1 MNAAAAY
8 EKAWAQLPESL
19 REARA
24 GAWEQFSNKGF
35 PSKREEDWRYTDLSA
50 LNDASFAD
58 AAPVPADGKTLENWQ
73 RLVFV
78 NGRRQTGEARAFET
92 QLSDDGITALNAALT
107 RDGLDLHLARHQKSE
122 PLHLLSLS
130 GGGVMSHL
138 RHRVVLEAG
147 SDATLLIDTRGD
159 DSATLATGVLEVE
172 IGANARLRLLRIQD
186 AGKSATDLFRSQI
199 RVGRDAHLE
208 YVGLDLGGSLV
219 RHDLNVQLVA
229 PGASAQVH
237 GVFAPGGST
246 HVDTHTRI
254 LHQAPHTS
262 SREVFRGLVADRA
275 HAVFNGRIVVEK
287 AAQKTD
293 SEQSLASLLLS
304 PGAEIN
310 AKPELEI
317 YADDVKCAHGATC
330 GQLDE
335 MALYYLRS
343 RGLDADTARN
353 LLLFAFAHEVLAR
366 VAADDARREMERRLA
381 SRLPG
386 SAQYEGLVEGLMA

>member
-1 MNAAAAY
+1 MSAAY
-8 EKAWAQLPESL
+8 RNAWEQLPASL
-19 REARA
+19 RAARA
-24 GAWEQFSNKGF
+24 GAWERFVAKGF
-35 PSKREEDWRYTDLSA
+35 PGKREEDWRYTDLSA
-50 LNDASFAD
+50 LNDASFASG
-58 AAPVPADGKTLENWQ
+58 AAAALDDGTLQNWQ

-78 NGRRQTGEARAFET
+78 NGQRQSGEARTPEA
-92 QLSDDGITALNAALT
+92 LLADDGVTALNAALT
-107 RDGLDLHLARHQKSE
+107 RDGLDLQVQRNQRSE
-122 PLHLLSLS
+122 PLHLLSLQS
-130 GGGVMSHL
+130 GGAMSHL

-147 SDATLLIDTRGD
+147 AEATLLIDTRGD
-159 DSATLATGVLEVE
+159 DSATLSTGVLEVE

-186 AGKSATDLFRSQI
+186 AGANANDLFRSQI
-199 RVGRDAHLE
+199 RVGRDARLE
-208 YVGLDLGGSLV
+208 YVGLDLGGGLV
-219 RHDLNVQLVA
+219 RHDLNVQLA
-229 PGASAQVH
+229 EPGACAEVH
-237 GVFAPGGST
+237 GVFAPKGKT

-254 LHQAPHTS
+254 LHQAPHTT

-293 SEQSLASLLLS
+293 SEQNLASLLLS

-366 VAADDARREMERRLA
+366 VSTEDARNEMERRLA
-381 SRLPG
+381 GRLPG
-386 SAQYEGLVEGLMA
+386 SAAYEGLVEGLTA

>member
-1 MNAAAAY
+1 VSITLAY
-8 EKAWAQLPESL
+8 RDAWEQLPESL
-19 REARA
+19 RASRA
-24 GAWEQFSNKGF
+24 GAWEQFASRGF

-50 LNDASFAD
+50 LNDARFAD
-58 AAPVPADGKTLENWQ
+58 AGAQTCDAKTLPNWQ
-73 RLVFV
+73 RLVFI
-78 NGRRQTGEARAFET
+78 NGRRQSGDAQVPAA
-92 QLSDDGITALNAALT
+92 QLADDGITALNAALT
-107 RDGLDLHLARHQKSE
+107 RDGLDLRVGRNQKAE

-130 GGGVMSHL
+130 SGAAMSHL
-138 RHRVVLEAG
+138 RHRLVLEAG
-147 SDATLLIDTRGD
+147 SEATLLIDTRGD
-159 DSATLATGVLEVE
+159 DSASLATGVLEVD

-186 AGKSATDLFRSQI
+186 AGSKANDLFRSEI
-199 RVGRDAHLE
+199 RVGRDARLE
-208 YVGLDLGGSLV
+208 YVGLDLGGALV
-219 RHDLNVQLVA
+219 RHDLNVQLA
-229 PGASAQVH
+229 EPGAYAEVH
-237 GVFAPGGST
+237 GVFAPNGST

-254 LHQAPHTS
+254 LHQAPHTT

-293 SEQSLASLLLS
+293 SEQNLASLLLS

-335 MALYYLRS
+335 MAVYYLRS

-353 LLLFAFAHEVLAR
+353 LLLFAFAHEVLSK
-366 VAADDARREMERRLA
+366 VGVDDVRSEMERRLA
-381 SRLPG
+381 GRLPG
-386 SAQYEGLVEGLMA
+386 SAAYEGLMA

>member
-1 MNAAAAY
+1 VSAAY
-8 EKAWAQLPESL
+8 KKAWEQLPDAL
-19 REARA
+19 RSARA
-24 GAWEQFSNKGF
+24 GAWEQFVAKGF
-35 PSKREEDWRYTDLSA
+35 PTKREEDWRYTDLSA

-58 AAPVPADGKTLENWQ
+58 ASSHSLNDQTLQNWQ

-78 NGRRQTGEARAFET
+78 NGQRQSGDARAFET
-92 QLSDDGITALNAALT
+92 ALADDGVTALNAALT
-107 RDGLDLHLARHQKSE
+107 RDGLDLRVARNQKAE

-130 GGGVMSHL
+130 SGGVMSHL

-147 SDATLLIDTRGD
+147 SEATLLIDTRGD
-159 DSATLATGVLEVE
+159 GTATLATSVLEIE
-172 IGANARLRLLRIQD
+172 IGANAQLRLLRIQD
-186 AGKSATDLFRSQI
+186 AGTHSTDLFRSQI
-199 RVGRDAHLE
+199 RVGRDARLE

-219 RHDLNVQLVA
+219 RHDLNVQLA
-229 PGASAQVH
+229 EPGAYAEVH
-237 GVFAPGGST
+237 GVFAPNGNT

-254 LHQAPHTS
+254 LHQAPHTT

-293 SEQSLASLLLS
+293 SEQNLASLLLS

-366 VAADDARREMERRLA
+366 VGTEEARKEMERRLA
-381 SRLPG
+381 GRLPG
-386 SAQYEGLVEGLMA
+386 SAAYEGLML

>member
-1 MNAAAAY
+1 MSAASY
-8 EKAWAQLPESL
+8 QKAWDQLPETL
-19 REARA
+19 RVARA
-24 GAWEQFSNKGF
+24 GAWKQFVAKGF

-50 LNDASFAD
+50 LNDARFAE
-58 AAPVPADGKTLENWQ
+58 ATETSIVATTLQNWQ
-73 RLVFV
+73 SLVFA
-78 NGRRQTGEARAFET
+78 NGQRQNGEVRAFET
-92 QLSDDGITALNAALT
+92 PLADDGITALNAALT
-107 RDGLDLHLARHQKSE
+107 RDGLDLRVARKQKAE
-122 PLHLLSLS
+122 PLHLLCLNSAAA
-130 GGGVMSHL
+130 MTHL

-147 SDATLLIDTRGD
+147 SEATLLIDTRGD

-186 AGKSATDLFRSQI
+186 GGQASTDLFRSQI
-199 RVGRDAHLE
+199 RVGRDARLE
-208 YVGLDLGGSLV
+208 YVGLDLGGALV
-219 RHDLNVQLVA
+219 RHDLNVQLCE
-229 PGASAQVH
+229 PGAYAEVH

-254 LHQAPHTS
+254 LHQAPHTT

-293 SEQSLASLLLS
+293 SEQKLASLLLS

-343 RGLDADTARN
+343 RGLDSDTARN
-353 LLLFAFAHEVLAR
+353 LLLFAFAHEVLAK
-366 VAADDARREMERRLA
+366 VGAEDARREMERRLA
-381 SRLPG
+381 NRLPG
-386 SAQYEGLVEGLMA
+386 STAYEDLI

>member
-1 MNAAAAY
+1 VSAAAY
-8 EKAWAQLPESL
+8 LNAWNRLPESL
-19 REARA
+19 RVMRA
-24 GAWEQFSNKGF
+24 GAWEKFVSKGF

-50 LNDASFAD
+50 LNDASFSEAG
-58 AAPVPADGKTLENWQ
+58 AASAETQTLPNWQ
-73 RLVFV
+73 RLVFID
-78 NGRRQTGEARAFET
+78 GQRQSGEARAPEAA
-92 QLSDDGITALNAALT
+92 LADDGITALNAALM
-107 RDGLDLHLARHQKSE
+107 RDGLDLHVARNQKAE
-122 PLHLLSLS
+122 PLHLLSLTY
-130 GGGVMSHL
+130 GAAMSHL
-138 RHRVVLEAG
+138 RHRITLEAG
-147 SDATLLIDTRGD
+147 AEATLLIDTRGD
-159 DSATLATGVLEVE
+159 DSATLATGVLEAE
-172 IGANARLRLLRIQD
+172 IGANACLRLLRIQD
-186 AGKSATDLFRSQI
+186 AGKAATDLFRSQI
-199 RVGRDAHLE
+199 RVGRDARLE
-208 YVGLDLGGSLV
+208 YVGLDLGGALV
-219 RHDLNVQLVA
+219 RHDLNVQLIE
-229 PGASAQVH
+229 PGATAEVH

-293 SEQSLASLLLS
+293 SEQNLATLLLS

-343 RGLDADTARN
+343 RGLDADAARN
-353 LLLFAFAHEVLAR
+353 LLLFAFAHQVLSK
-366 VAADDARREMERRLA
+366 VGDNDARLEMERRLA
-381 SRLPG
+381 RRLPG
-386 SAQYEGLVEGLMA
+386 SAAYEGLMS